1 MDSSQFEGFYKKT
14 PQERLEILAKQA
26 QLSEQEKTLLQ
37 KTGSLEIDSANR
49 MIENV
54 VGVHPLPLGLATNF
68 LINGREFVV
77 PFAVEEPSVVAA
89 ASNAAKLAREKGGFT
104 ASADEPIMIGQLQLL
119 GVKNVESAKKNLL
132 QKKKQLID
140 DVNKLD
146 PSSIV
151 KFGGGLKDIEFRSHD
166 SSRGKM
172 VVLHFLVDCRDSMG
186 ANSVNTILEALTP
199 EIEKITG
206 GQARLRIISN
216 LAIHRKARAT
226 AIWSKKSLEES
237 TKGKFS
243 GGEVVE
249 RILDAYEFAVVDQFR
264 CATHNKGIMNGID
277 AVVIACGND
286 WRAVE
291 AGAHAYAAYGTKY
304 RPLTKYYENSDG
316 DLMGE
321 IELPMAVGTIGG
333 AVRSHP
339 LAAIAL
345 KILGVKNAREL
356 SQLIAAVGLAQ
367 NFAALRAL
375 STEGINLGHMKLH
388 GRNIAVMAGASGAE
402 IDVVAQ
408 KLAEDNKV
416 NVEHAK
422 KVLEEIRAKKKK

>member
-1 MDSSQFEGFYKKT
+1 MQETSFEGFYKKT
-14 PQERLEILAKQA
+14 PAERLEILAKKA
-26 QLSEQEKTLLQ
+26 QLSEEEKKLLQ
-37 KTGSLEIDSANR
+37 KTGALEIDSANR

-68 LINGREFVV
+68 LVNGREFVV

-119 GVKNVESAKKNLL
+119 GVKDVEKAKKNLM
-132 QKKKQLID
+132 QKKKELIGEL
-140 DVNKLD
+140 NRLD

-151 KFGGGLKDIEFRSHD
+151 KFGGGLKDIEFYSHD

-172 VVLHFLVDCRDSMG
+172 VVLHLLVDCRDSMG

-199 EIEKITG
+199 EIEKLTG

-216 LAIHRKARAT
+216 LAIHRKARAKAT
-226 AIWSKKSLEES
+226 WSKKSLGES
-237 TKGKFS
+237 TKAKFS
-243 GGEVVE
+243 GEEVVE
-249 RILDAYEFAVVDQFR
+249 RILDAYEFAVVNQFR

-304 RPLTKYYENSDG
+304 RPLTKYYKNSGG
-316 DLMGE
+316 DLVGE

-345 KILGVKNAREL
+345 KILGVKSAQEL
-356 SQLIAAVGLAQ
+356 SQVIAAVGLAQ

-375 STEGINLGHMKLH
+375 STEGISLGHMKLH
-388 GRNIAVMAGASGAE
+388 GRNIAVMAGASGGE
-402 IDVVAQ
+402 IDLVAQ
-408 KLAEDNKV
+408 KIAGDGKV
-416 NVEHAK
+416 NLEHAK
-422 KVLEEIRAKKKK
+422 KVLDEIRAKKKK